1 MYPEITFHKDMK
13 EFNINTSRLV
23 GPHPS
28 CFISLEFPVL
38 KNKLTCL
45 IITKPGD
52 TNGLVRLKKASED
65 QPGGLAMAR
74 LPSSHDK
81 ILWVRE

>member
-1 MYPEITFHKDMK
+1 MGHIPAALLAWNSPI
-13 EFNINTSRLV
+13 
-23 GPHPS
+23 
-28 CFISLEFPVL
+28 L